1 MTAFERKKK
10 KASNESR
17 QKLKRACHRD
27 LRLPELATVSM
38 QLARSAPLSILPHCS
53 HRAAIPPT
61 LLSLSLSKL
70 SGSLTPYHKTL
81 YLLVLSSN
89 TFLLPTVYL
98 SLSIY
103 LLLVQLPLFNVF
115 SNETCVSSLSPFPDI
130 PSLSLSF
137 SSQLLTHGSVLGKA
151 VLRLKE
157 EKTTC

>member
-1 MTAFERKKK
+1 MVEVLCIQTMTAFERKKKKK

-70 SGSLTPYHKTL
+70 SGSLIPYHKTL

-89 TFLLPTVYL
+89 TF
-98 SLSIY
+98 S
-103 LLLVQLPLFNVF
+103 LPLNFF
-115 SNETCVSSLSPFPDI
+115 LKKY
-130 PSLSLSF
+130 
-137 SSQLLTHGSVLGKA
+137 SVYVIVVHIFFHLI
-151 VLRLKE
+151 VI
-157 EKTTC
+157 